1 MVFRVAR
8 TIRNAVYIVVTRY
21 KMLATAGALS
31 ALTAVLWRYTQLS
44 WYSIVGSVCAA
55 YLATGGWRFARIV
68 IRTFARDA
76 R

>member
-8 TIRNAVYIVVTRY
+8 AVRNAVYIVVTRT
-21 KMLATAGALS
+21 KMLAKAVALS

-44 WYSIVGSVCAA
+44 WYSIFGSVCAA
-55 YLATGGWRFARIV
+55 YLGTGGWKFARIV